1 MTLLGIVSM
10 TRVTQVIWIGVY
22 TSAYIRMFRMHICK
36 HISLVA
42 AAHCCLPRSWQ
53 VLHELLLQRQE
64 PQLRAPLVLSIYKF
78 SGYFNRPLF
87 LPPSLTLL
95 ALIKLCV
102 WVCLLLLLC
111 TIVHSSSTVNYYYE
125 PVPPFPSLSFSGDR
139 RLFIYCCYQQI
150 LAMWKCYK

>member
-22 TSAYIRMFRMHICK
+22 TSAYIRMFRIYICK

-53 VLHELLLQRQE
+53 VLHELLLLQRQE

-78 SGYFNRPLF
+78 SGTSAALPHSSRPYQ
-87 LPPSLTLL
+87 
-95 ALIKLCV
+95 AVCV

-125 PVPPFPSLSFSGDR
+125 PVPPFPSLSLSGDR

>member
-1 MTLLGIVSM
+1 
-10 TRVTQVIWIGVY
+10 
-22 TSAYIRMFRMHICK
+22 MFRIHICK

-53 VLHELLLQRQE
+53 VLQVLLLLQRQE

-78 SGYFNRPLF
+78 SRYFTRPLF
-87 LPPSLTLL
+87 SLPPSLTLL

-102 WVCLLLLLC
+102 CECVYYYYYAQLC
-111 TIVHSSSTVNYYYE
+111 TRLQLLIIIMNPCCPLFPHSHL
-125 PVPPFPSLSFSGDR
+125 LSRDR